1 MKLKIKN
8 FGPITNG
15 FGENEFMEIS
25 DFTMI
30 IGPQGSGKSSI
41 AKALSTLM
49 WIEKALMRGDFT
61 VGELKLPGRFKARF
75 DFHNIKSYFSKD
87 TVIEYI
93 GSMYRINYRGESNI
107 RIEQLVSSELISIPK
122 IMYIPSERNFLSVHP
137 KLSMISDLP
146 QSLASFLDEYDKARK
161 SLSEELALPI
171 DHISFSYDRLN
182 DISWVH
188 RHKNK
193 TKLSEAA
200 SGFQSLIPM
209 FLVSSYLAKQYMP
222 KQERIEEFEPTLQ
235 PFAGLSNNDLAKIRD
250 ELQTLLAKRPR
261 NHRLTDMVNSLL
273 DSRIPS
279 YFINVVEEPEQNLF
293 PDTQIKIL
301 FSLLSNMNLNE
312 KNKLIVTT
320 HSPYLLNAVTLAV
333 ASKPVHG
340 KKNLSSDARKELE
353 NIVPEKAALD
363 SKQVLIYKTDDEGN
377 ILLLENIDGLPTD
390 ENYLNN
396 TLGDFNDNFGRILE
410 LGEDIDAWD

>member
-122 IMYIPSERNFLSVHP
+122 ITAVRV
-137 KLSMISDLP
+137 
-146 QSLASFLDEYDKARK
+146 
-161 SLSEELALPI
+161 
-171 DHISFSYDRLN
+171 
-182 DISWVH
+182 
-188 RHKNK
+188 
-193 TKLSEAA
+193 T
-200 SGFQSLIPM
+200 
-209 FLVSSYLAKQYMP
+209 
-222 KQERIEEFEPTLQ
+222 EF
-235 PFAGLSNNDLAKIRD
+235 
-250 ELQTLLAKRPR
+250 
-261 NHRLTDMVNSLL
+261 
-273 DSRIPS
+273 
-279 YFINVVEEPEQNLF
+279 
-293 PDTQIKIL
+293 
-301 FSLLSNMNLNE
+301 
-312 KNKLIVTT
+312 
-320 HSPYLLNAVTLAV
+320 
-333 ASKPVHG
+333 
-340 KKNLSSDARKELE
+340 
-353 NIVPEKAALD
+353 
-363 SKQVLIYKTDDEGN
+363 
-377 ILLLENIDGLPTD
+377 
-390 ENYLNN
+390 
-396 TLGDFNDNFGRILE
+396 
-410 LGEDIDAWD
+410 